1 MKGCEYVAHYNP
13 DYYNGYDSSLYL
25 TDDPNDF
32 ELQQDLF
39 LEEGEKY
46 LEGVDTGFTKLPISA
61 PPGFDGPELDARRR
75 ARLVKESDSKDHAAA
90 GLPEPLYH
98 ASQQVREEI
107 IAQLK
112 EIHEREDAE
121 GIMYPKRE
129 RQILARIALLRNAD
143 DSQ

>member
-1 MKGCEYVAHYNP
+1 MARNYIN
-13 DYYNGYDSSLYL
+13 DYDGYGGSLYP

-32 ELQQDLF
+32 ELKQDLF

-46 LEGVDTGFTKLPISA
+46 LEGVDTGFTELPISA

-90 GLPEPLYH
+90 GLPELPYH
-98 ASQQVREEI
+98 APQQVREEI

-112 EIHEREDAE
+112 EIYEREDAE
-121 GIMYPKRE
+121 GIMYPKRKQ
-129 RQILARIALLRNAD
+129 QILARIALLRNAD
-143 DSQ
+143 DNQ

>member
-1 MKGCEYVAHYNP
+1 MKGCEHVAHYNP
-13 DYYNGYDSSLYL
+13 DYYNGYNSSLYL

-46 LEGVDTGFTKLPISA
+46 LEGVDTGFTELPISA
-61 PPGFDGPELDARRR
+61 PPGFDGPELDARCR
-75 ARLVKESDSKDHAAA
+75 ARLVRESDSEDHAAA
-90 GLPEPLYH
+90 GLPELPYY

-112 EIHEREDAE
+112 DIYKREYAE
-121 GIMYPKRE
+121 GIMYPKRKQ
-129 RQILARIALLRNAD
+129 QILARIALLRDAD
-143 DSQ
+143 DNQ

>member
-1 MKGCEYVAHYNP
+1 MVHYNP
-13 DYYNGYDSSLYL
+13 DYYNGYDNSLYP

-39 LEEGEKY
+39 LEKGEKY
-46 LEGVDTGFTKLPISA
+46 LEGVGTGFTKLPISA

-90 GLPEPLYH
+90 GLPKPLYH

-107 IAQLK
+107 IAQLE
-112 EIHEREDAE
+112 EIYEREDAE
-121 GIMYPKRE
+121 GIMYPKRKQ
-129 RQILARIALLRNAD
+129 QILARIALLRNAD
-143 DSQ
+143 DNQ

>member
-1 MKGCEYVAHYNP
+1 MVHYNP

-25 TDDPNDF
+25 TGDPNDF

-46 LEGVDTGFTKLPISA
+46 LEGVDTGFTELPISA
-61 PPGFDGPELDARRR
+61 PPGFGGPELDARRR
-75 ARLVKESDSKDHAAA
+75 ARLVRESDSEDHAAA

-129 RQILARIALLRNAD
+129 QQILARIALLRDTGDN
-143 DSQ
+143 Q

>member
-1 MKGCEYVAHYNP
+1 MAHYNP

-32 ELQQDLF
+32 EFQQDRF

-46 LEGVDTGFTKLPISA
+46 LEGVDTGFTELPISA
-61 PPGFDGPELDARRR
+61 PPGFGGPESDARRR
-75 ARLVKESDSKDHAAA
+75 ARLVKGSDSEDHAAA

-112 EIHEREDAE
+112 DIYKREDAE
-121 GIMYPKRE
+121 GIMYSKRE
-129 RQILARIALLRNAD
+129 QQILARIALLRNAD
-143 DSQ
+143 DNQ

>member
-1 MKGCEYVAHYNP
+1 MAHYNP

-46 LEGVDTGFTKLPISA
+46 LEGVDTGFTELPISA
-61 PPGFDGPELDARRR
+61 PPGFGGPELDARRR
-75 ARLVKESDSKDHAAA
+75 ARLVRESDSEDHAAA

-129 RQILARIALLRNAD
+129 QQILARIALLRRAD
-143 DSQ
+143 DNQ